1 MADEPGSPPGA
12 PPGSP
17 PGPTTP
23 DPTLAEVALRHSEE
37 QYRRLFDSH
46 PVAMAVWD
54 PGTLQILALND
65 AAIRQ
70 YGYSRAEAIGN
81 TIDRLVHPDDWG
93 RLVEQLASMP
103 GGLVSG
109 DIFRHVRSDGSE
121 LEVEMTGHPLEFEG
135 RPARLIMAMDVS
147 ERRQLEAQLRQAQKM
162 EAVGQLAGGIAHD
175 FNNLLTAIRGFTELV
190 RSDLPEGD
198 AHRADLDQVVLA
210 ADRATELARQLLA
223 FSRRQ
228 VLQPRVVDPAGIVD
242 GISPMLR
249 RLLGEHI
256 EFVTHAVP
264 GLGLIRV
271 DPSQLEQ
278 VILNL
283 ALNARDA
290 MPDGGQLTIETVNVE
305 LDAAYAS
312 THAEVTPGPF
322 MLLAVSDTGTGM
334 APETQD
340 HAFEP
345 FFTTKGPGKGTGM
358 GLATVFGIVKQS
370 GGSIYLYSEP
380 GEGTTVRIYLPRVDE
395 APAPASGEPVE
406 VRPAPS
412 GTETILLVEDEP
424 AVRAFAER
432 ALAEQGYTV
441 LSAAD
446 APAALALAAAHAGS
460 IELLVTDVVMPGLQG
475 HQLAERLA
483 AERPDLRV
491 LYVSGFTE
499 NSVIHHGVLGADIS
513 FLPKPFSAEALGR
526 AVRQTVDGT
535 SRNVPRRSKENT

>member
-1 MADEPGSPPGA
+1 MVDEPGG
-12 PPGSP
+12 P

-23 DPTLAEVALRHSEE
+23 DPTPAEGGLAEVALRRSDE

-54 PGTLQILALND
+54 PGTLEILALND

-70 YGYSRAEAIGN
+70 YGYSRGEAIGT
-81 TIDRLVHPDDWG
+81 TIDRLVHPDDWD

-121 LEVEMTGHPLEFEG
+121 LEVQMTGHPLEFEG
-135 RPARLIMAMDVS
+135 RPARLVMAMDVS

-162 EAVGQLAGGIAHD
+162 EAIGQLAGGIAHD

-210 ADRATELARQLLA
+210 ADRATALARQLLA

-228 VLQPRVVDPAGIVD
+228 VLQPRVIDLAEVVD
-242 GISPMLR
+242 GIAPMLQ

-256 EFVTHAVP
+256 QLVTHAVP
-264 GLGLIRV
+264 GLGLIKV
-271 DPSQLEQ
+271 DPSQFEQ
-278 VILNL
+278 VIVNL
-283 ALNARDA
+283 ALNAHDA
-290 MPDGGQLTIETVNVE
+290 MPDGGQLTIETANVE

-312 THAEVTPGPF
+312 AHAEMVAGPF
-322 MLLAVSDTGTGM
+322 VLLAVSDTGSGM
-334 APETQD
+334 AAETQA

-345 FFTTKGPGKGTGM
+345 FFTTKEPGKGTGM

-380 GEGTTVRIYLPRVDE
+380 GHGTTFRIYLPRVDE
-395 APAPASGEPVE
+395 APVPAAGEPVE
-406 VRPAPS
+406 VHPAPS
-412 GTETILLVEDEP
+412 GTETILFVEDEP

-432 ALAEQGYTV
+432 VLAEQGYTV

-483 AERPDLRV
+483 AERSGLRV

-499 NSVIHHGVLGADIS
+499 HSVIHHGVLGADIA

-526 AVRQTVDGT
+526 AVRQALDVA
-535 SRNVPRRSKENT
+535 SRHAPRRSKENT